1 MSNDYSAIK
10 NKQQRH
16 PKVFFEQ
23 YLYNS
28 SEPVD
33 DISSDTPPELEAELL
48 ENSYAM
54 RGQMRRIA
62 RRIRNRY
69 S

>member
-1 MSNDYSAIK
+1 MSYRYSAIK
-10 NKQQRH
+10 TNHQTHSTAQFQK
-16 PKVFFEQ
+16 
-23 YLYNS
+23 YLHNI
-28 SEPVD
+28 SEPRDSVFN
-33 DISSDTPPELEAELL
+33 DTPAELEAELL

-69 S
+69 

>member
-1 MSNDYSAIK
+1 MSYQYSAIK
-10 NKQQRH
+10 VKEQTH
-16 PKVFFEQ
+16 PKTYFQ
-23 YLYNS
+23 KYLRNL
-28 SEPVD
+28 SEPRDNVFN
-33 DISSDTPPELEAELL
+33 DTPPELEAELL
-48 ENSYAM
+48 ESSYAM